1 MTLATNETGTYDQ
14 NVPAT
19 DLLPSAKA
27 RLVSAPIP
35 GLEPAFDV
43 VVDLGPLEDHGM
55 TRAGHR
61 RVIPIVGG
69 SVTGAF
75 EAEILPG
82 GADWQVVRPDG
93 AVEVSAL
100 YSARTTGGA
109 LILVSSTGVRSGRPD
124 VLDALLRGDPVD
136 PADYYFRT
144 LIRVETSDPTLAA
157 LQDVLFIAAA
167 VREADRV
174 TYTAYR
180 VT

>member
-1 MTLATNETGTYDQ
+1 MCHPHRTAG
-14 NVPAT
+14 AH
-19 DLLPSAKA
+19 
-27 RLVSAPIP
+27 LVSGPAPR
-35 GLEPAFDV
+35 LKPAFDV

-69 SVTGAF
+69 SITGAV

-82 GADWQVVRPDG
+82 GADWQVVRSDG

-109 LILVSSTGVRSGRPD
+109 LILVSSTGVRSGPPD
-124 VLDALLRGDPVD
+124 VLDALLRGERVD
-136 PADYYFRT
+136 ASDYYFRT
-144 LIRVETSDPTLAA
+144 LIRLETAEPALAE
-157 LQDVLFIAAA
+157 LQDVLFIASA
-167 VREADRV
+167 VRTADQV

>member
-1 MTLATNETGTYDQ
+1 VSG
-14 NVPAT
+14 PA
-19 DLLPSAKA
+19 P
-27 RLVSAPIP
+27 RLK
-35 GLEPAFDV
+35 PAFDV

-69 SVTGAF
+69 SITGAV

-82 GADWQVVRPDG
+82 GADWQVVRSDG

-109 LILVSSTGVRSGRPD
+109 LILVSSTGVRSGPPD
-124 VLDALLRGDPVD
+124 VLDALLRGERVD
-136 PADYYFRT
+136 ASDYYFRT
-144 LIRVETSDPTLAA
+144 LIRLETAEPALAE
-157 LQDVLFIAAA
+157 LQDVLFIASA
-167 VREADRV
+167 VRTADQV

>member
-1 MTLATNETGTYDQ
+1 MSG
-14 NVPAT
+14 PA
-19 DLLPSAKA
+19 
-27 RLVSAPIP
+27 P

-69 SVTGAF
+69 SITGAV

-82 GADWQVVRPDG
+82 GADWQVVRSDG

-109 LILVSSTGVRSGRPD
+109 LILLSSTGVRSGPPD
-124 VLDALLRGDPVD
+124 VLDALLRGERVD
-136 PADYYFRT
+136 PSDYYFRT
-144 LIRVETSDPTLAA
+144 LIRIETAEPALTE
-157 LQDVLFIAAA
+157 LQDVLFIASA
-167 VREADRV
+167 VRTADQV